1 MDQRVLVTYRVRGEA
16 ATIAERAAA
25 LAVEQ
30 SVEMP
35 LAAIDARHVLTDI
48 VGEVAT
54 ISDRGGGVF
63 DVGIA
68 LAAATMRGRRGGEAG
83 QMLNMLFGNSSLHDD
98 VVLWDI
104 AFPADVATDF
114 AKDCGGP
121 GHGIAGLRRRL
132 GVAARALTCAAL
144 KPQGLAP
151 AALAALAGRL
161 ALGGIDVIKDDHGIA
176 DQPYAPF
183 AARVPA
189 CAEAVIAA
197 RAKTGHPTR
206 YAPNLSGSLDDLRRQ
221 IEVARGAGIDIVL
234 IAPLVVG
241 LPAFQVIVRENPDFA
256 FLAHPALAGA
266 ARLAPALLY
275 GKLFRLFGADAVIYP
290 HHGGRFGY
298 TPETCRAIAETARVP
313 WVGLAPVL
321 PVPAGGMTPAR
332 IPEMLAFYGLDTMLL
347 IGGALL
353 AAGASV
359 VAETGA
365 FVRQVV
371 ESSDV

>member
-1 MDQRVLVTYRVRGEA
+1 MTTMDQRVLVTYRVRGEA
-16 ATIAERAAA
+16 AAIEERAAA

-35 LAAIDARHVLTDI
+35 LAAIDARHVLDDI
-48 VGEVAT
+48 VGRVVAIT
-54 ISDRGGGVF
+54 DRGGGVF
-63 DVGIA
+63 EVAIA
-68 LAAATMRGRRGGEAG
+68 LAAATMRGRHGGEAG
-83 QMLNMLFGNSSLHDD
+83 QMLNMLFGNSSLHED
-98 VVLWDI
+98 VVLWD
-104 AFPADVATDF
+104 VALPDGF
-114 AKDCGGP
+114 AP
-121 GHGIAGLRRRL
+121 SFTLARQGIAGLRRRL
-132 GVAARALTCAAL
+132 GIARRALTCAAL

-151 AALAALAGRL
+151 AALAALAGRF
-161 ALGGIDVIKDDHGIA
+161 ALGGIDMIKDDHGIA

-183 AARVPA
+183 AERVSA
-189 CAEAVIAA
+189 CAEAVEAA
-197 RAKTGHPTR
+197 RSKTGHPTR

-221 IEVARGAGIDIVL
+221 VDAARSVGIDTVL

-241 LPAFQVIVRENPDFA
+241 VPAFQVIVRENPDLA

-266 ARLAPALLY
+266 ARIAPALLY

-290 HHGGRFGY
+290 NHGGRFGY
-298 TPETCRAIAETARVP
+298 TPETCRAIAETARAP
-313 WVGLAPVL
+313 WAGLTPAL

-332 IPEMLAFYGLDTMLL
+332 VAEMLAFYGRDTMLL

-353 AAGASV
+353 AAGASL
-359 VAETGA
+359 VAETSA

>member
-35 LAAIDARHVLTDI
+35 LAAISERHILDEI

-54 ISDRGGGVF
+54 IVDRGEGVF
-63 DVGIA
+63 EVGIA
-68 LAAATMRGRRGGEAG
+68 LAVATMLGRRGGEAG
-83 QMLNMLFGNSSLHDD
+83 QMLNMLFGNSSIHED
-98 VVLWDI
+98 VTLWDI
-104 AFPADVATDF
+104 AVPAGF
-114 AKDCGGP
+114 AAGFAGP
-121 GHGIAGLRRRL
+121 RHGIAGLRRRL
-132 GVAARALTCAAL
+132 GVGSRALTCAAL
-144 KPQGLAP
+144 KPQGLGP
-151 AALAALAGRL
+151 AALAALASRF
-161 ALGGIDVIKDDHGIA
+161 ARGGIDMIKDDHGIA

-183 AARVPA
+183 AERVPA
-189 CAEAVIAA
+189 CAAAVGAA
-197 RAKTGHPTR
+197 AAQTGHPTR

-221 IEVARGAGIDIVL
+221 IEIARKAGLDTGL

-241 LPAFQVIVRENPDFA
+241 LPAFQMITRENPDFA

-266 ARLAPALLY
+266 GRIVPALLY

-290 HHGGRFGY
+290 NHGGRFGY
-298 TPETCRAIAETARVP
+298 TPETCRAIAETARAPWADLVP
-313 WVGLAPVL
+313 AL

-332 IPEMLAFYGLDTMLL
+332 VPEMLAFYGRDTMLL

-353 AAGASV
+353 AAGPAL

-365 FVRQVV
+365 FVRQVA